1 MQDVL
6 QTAIFRRPAALP
18 PALTACRWPDGG
30 AGAAAGPRLA
40 LLNMPRRVTP
50 LPSPGLSC
58 PLGLDGLGCCALLGA
73 GLVGFDDDALSLE
86 RSTLERVPLFWLSL
100 DGLIQ

>member
-1 MQDVL
+1 MSCKPPFF
-6 QTAIFRRPAALP
+6 TSPAALP

-50 LPSPGLSC
+50 LPPPGLGC
-58 PLGLDGLGCCALLGA
+58 PLGLDGLGCGALLGA
-73 GLVGFDDDALSLE
+73 GLVGFGADDLTLE

-100 DGLIQ
+100 YGLLLY

>member
-6 QTAIFRRPAALP
+6 QNAISPDFSPLP
-18 PALTACRWPDGG
+18 PALTACRCPDGG

-50 LPSPGLSC
+50 LPSPLLAAS
-58 PLGLDGLGCCALLGA
+58 LGLDGLGCWALLAA
-73 GLVGFDDDALSLE
+73 GLVGFDADALSLE
-86 RSTLERVPLFWLSL
+86 RSTLERLSL
-100 DGLIQ
+100 FEMVFY